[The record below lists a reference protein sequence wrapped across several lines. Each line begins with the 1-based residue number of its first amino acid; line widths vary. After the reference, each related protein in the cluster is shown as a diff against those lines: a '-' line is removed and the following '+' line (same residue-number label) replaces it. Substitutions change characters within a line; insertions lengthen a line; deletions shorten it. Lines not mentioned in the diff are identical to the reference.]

1 MEMISTNPSKQLR
14 VRFVN
19 CKKKGTNSWSIGGTL
34 FQMNS
39 VKYFKMENSI
49 RVSWSKIENDTLNI
63 IATMFNVW
71 PENSGNNIDQSN
83 MDAAEMFSKINPE
96 FEKENS

>member
-1 MEMISTNPSKQLR
+1 
-14 VRFVN
+14 
-19 CKKKGTNSWSIGGTL
+19 
-34 FQMNS
+34 MNS

-49 RVSWSKIENDTLNI
+49 KVSWSKIENDTLNI

-96 FEKENS
+96 LEKEKS

>member
-1 MEMISTNPSKQLR
+1 
-14 VRFVN
+14 
-19 CKKKGTNSWSIGGTL
+19 
-34 FQMNS
+34 MNS

-49 RVSWSKIENDTLNI
+49 KVSWSKIEKDTLNI

>member
-1 MEMISTNPSKQLR
+1 
-14 VRFVN
+14 
-19 CKKKGTNSWSIGGTL
+19 
-34 FQMNS
+34 
-39 VKYFKMENSI
+39 MENSI

-96 FEKENS
+96 LEKEKS